1 MLNFFDKLEDKV
13 RAVLSRA
20 PIMYALIAGVGVVLF
35 WRGVWHTADMLV
47 FVYVNWVPDN
57 GVALEGTLWWD
68 GPLSIIIGAIILLI
82 TGTFVSEF
90 IGKEIIISGLRG
102 EKKLTEKT
110 EKELRTEISAI
121 AEIREHV
128 REMNELLTS
137 KSKPKNGKR

>member
-1 MLNFFDKLEDKV
+1 MNFFDKLEDKI
-13 RAVLSRA
+13 RGLLSHW

-47 FVYVNWVPDN
+47 FFYVNWIPDY
-57 GVALEGTLWWD
+57 GVDLTQTLWWD
-68 GPLSIIIGAIILLI
+68 GPLSIIVGAIILLS

-110 EKELRTEISAI
+110 EKELRTEITAI
-121 AEIREHV
+121 AEIRAHV
-128 REMNELLTS
+128 NEMNEIL
-137 KSKPKNGKR
+137 GKKDAKRKR

>member
-1 MLNFFDKLEDKV
+1 MFNLFDKLEDKV
-13 RAVLSRA
+13 RSFLSRR
-20 PIMYALIAGVGVVLF
+20 PIWYALIAGVGVVLF

-47 FVYVNWVPDN
+47 SMYVYWMPDY
-57 GVALEGTLWWD
+57 GIDLTQTLWWD
-68 GPLSIIIGAIILLI
+68 GPLSIIVGSIILLT

-102 EKKLTEKT
+102 EKKLSEKT

-128 REMNELLTS
+128 REMNDILS
-137 KSKPKNGKR
+137 KKDGKQ